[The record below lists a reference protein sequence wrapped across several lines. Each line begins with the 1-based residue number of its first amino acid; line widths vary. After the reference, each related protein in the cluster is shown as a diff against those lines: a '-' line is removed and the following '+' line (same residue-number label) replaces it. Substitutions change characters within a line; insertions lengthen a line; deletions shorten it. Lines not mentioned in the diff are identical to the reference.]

1 IVSSF
6 LSDQFAKGSKIELRE
21 KLRRRL
27 QGDTSLQCS
36 INHMA
41 DLLLST
47 YASPDSLAPTINQ
60 MTCEA
65 LKVDYQE
72 WLNMSKKPP
81 QPPQIPLIL
90 DSAASAPPQS
100 KISEPVTTPLLP
112 APILHTPPIKKEPL
126 LPTTPSDLPITPLIP
141 DPPIQDHAS
150 LSSDIEMEVDD
161 NGDDMEVE
169 SSDSNQPVTIKTEP
183 TVNSRHADTP
193 HKIVKPLLSHDSV
206 DDSKLPPPFP
216 AILLNSSAF
225 SRKISTATRPQ
236 PASSLL
242 HAGGSLD
249 DISDNETMAGD
260 ISPLRRRMT
269 MAGNPVKQ
277 NSPPPALVPTK
288 QLFSGGGLERN
299 PSPQLGT
306 SRKTSPNRISRFSRG
321 SKDSHQ
327 PNHHHWNSSKDRDRG
342 RSGRRDS
349 HSRCRRD
356 QDRKGDRHRDTEKH
370 AERGDRHNINVSAR
384 GSVGLLERQIRNPSP
399 LIGSRS
405 GSRDLLSRS
414 QSPIIST
421 WRQRQSSPHFTK
433 TPDSRVSNSQKHG
446 KSGDS
451 RGRTE
456 SSHSRHRDKDRH
468 RHDKQKSSPPKH
480 RFDGSQ
486 NRYRHHQDK
495 RDSERRLRHR
505 SRESSSARRFS
516 PHQSKS
522 ASRHH
527 GNRRQVSPQVRLPS
541 LSPPPRR
548 GSNTT
553 SPVQPKTSSRS
564 NGFYL

>member
-1 IVSSF
+1 MDPTPTTLVTKLKTQGFFDKTRKRCLEDLEGNSDYFSLKSTVDEIVSSF

-27 QGDTSLQCS
+27 QDDASLQCS

-100 KISEPVTTPLLP
+100 KISEPVMTPLLP

-141 DPPIQDHAS
+141 DPPPIQDQAS
-150 LSSDIEMEVDD
+150 SSSDIEMEVDD

-193 HKIVKPLLSHDSV
+193 HKIAKPLLSHDSV

-249 DISDNETMAGD
+249 DISDNEMMAGD

-288 QLFSGGGLERN
+288 QLFSGGGCLERN

-306 SRKTSPNRISRFSRG
+306 SRKASPNRISRYSRG

-327 PNHHHWNSSKDRDRG
+327 HHWNSSKDRDRD
-342 RSGRRDS
+342 RNDRRDS
-349 HSRCRRD
+349 HSRSRRD
-356 QDRKGDRHRDTEKH
+356 RDRKGDRRRD
-370 AERGDRHNINVSAR
+370 AERHTERDERHNINVPVDHKGFQVLNQKVASKMRCDQGVCIAFDNTFNVEGMWTVKMGEF
-384 GSVGLLERQIRNPSP
+384 GSETNAFCI
-399 LIGSRS
+399 
-405 GSRDLLSRS
+405 
-414 QSPIIST
+414 
-421 WRQRQSSPHFTK
+421 
-433 TPDSRVSNSQKHG
+433 
-446 KSGDS
+446 
-451 RGRTE
+451 
-456 SSHSRHRDKDRH
+456 
-468 RHDKQKSSPPKH
+468 
-480 RFDGSQ
+480 
-486 NRYRHHQDK
+486 
-495 RDSERRLRHR
+495 
-505 SRESSSARRFS
+505 A
-516 PHQSKS
+516 
-522 ASRHH
+522 
-527 GNRRQVSPQVRLPS
+527 
-541 LSPPPRR
+541 
-548 GSNTT
+548 
-553 SPVQPKTSSRS
+553 
-564 NGFYL
+564 